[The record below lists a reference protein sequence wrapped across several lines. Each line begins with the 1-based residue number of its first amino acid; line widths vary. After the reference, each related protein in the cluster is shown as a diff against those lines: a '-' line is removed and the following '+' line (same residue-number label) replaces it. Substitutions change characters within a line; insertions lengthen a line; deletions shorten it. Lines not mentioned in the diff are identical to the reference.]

1 MSAGIPL
8 ICSGLPPGSVAVNMI
23 AIAIVHHDCY
33 LGRSIFTGFNMSS
46 PDAAP
51 QTRYAG
57 AACIERVHTCTPAES
72 TRGESPLEVVR
83 RIADSLEGDEEG
95 GKIAWVIRS
104 RYASSGSTNT
114 LTSAWPMWFRAQ
126 RGGYEKPLLYLLRSS
141 TLNELQSLATEAGER
156 GILCNDAET
165 QSSRWPGGNPS
176 AVPLWLASHAS
187 CLPYDPASGEEA
199 RAIVL
204 AALRALYVD
213 GASGFYYLAAHGS
226 VETSLS
232 TLSER
237 CAEDAVKGMYLSG
250 TAASTVEGASVR
262 LLGGGKALGVV
273 KAAARLLRDDWG
285 VESETWSCPSY
296 TRLAREGHAAERWN
310 LLHPESARRT
320 SHLRQCL
327 GSGRGPT
334 IAATCYPKSIVEQ
347 IGAFV
352 PGRFTAIGGDW
363 MTTDSTSGRMKSCVL
378 DERWLTTVALKALAD
393 DGQLSSH
400 VVGQAVHSYGL
411 A

>member
-1 MSAGIPL
+1 
-8 ICSGLPPGSVAVNMI
+8 MI
-23 AIAIVHHDCY
+23 AIAIVVHGCY
-33 LGRSIFTGFNMSS
+33 LGKTNFTGFTMSSMGLSS

-51 QTRYAG
+51 ETYRAG
-57 AACIERVHTCTPAES
+57 TACIERVHTCASSES

-95 GKIAWVIRS
+95 VKIAWVIRS
-104 RYASSGSTNT
+104 RYEDSESTNT
-114 LTSAWPMWFRAQ
+114 LTTAWPMWFRAQ

-165 QSSRWPGGNPS
+165 QSSGRSGGTLP
-176 AVPLWLASHAS
+176 AVPLWLASHAA
-187 CLPYDPASGEEA
+187 CMPYDPASGEEA

-213 GASGFYYLAAHGS
+213 GASGFYYLAAHNS
-226 VETSLS
+226 VETSMS

-237 CAEDAVKGMYLSG
+237 CAEDAVKGMYLSE
-250 TAASTVEGASVR
+250 TATSTVGGPSVR

-273 KAAARLLRDDWG
+273 KAAARLLREDWG

-334 IAATCYPKSIVEQ
+334 IAATCYPQTIAEQ

-363 MTTDSTSGRMKSCVL
+363 MTTDGASGRMKSGVL
-378 DERWLTTVALKALAD
+378 DERWMTAVALKALAD
-393 DGQLSSH
+393 DGQISSH
-400 VVGQAVHSYGL
+400 LVGQAVHSYGL